1 MSALWHCVRYKWILF
16 LYETSFYSVWLSII
30 AAFWSSVFLSS
41 MELYNVCTSWFDV
54 TRHDG
59 AFIIWMFNLT
69 FLSFKFV
76 FEQEAIDL
84 IFIFSQAAGEQHE
97 QPVRWPEQQDLGVVD
112 RPRTGSCRSH
122 WASPSGRSRPFDIR
136 LRRTRGPGHNII
148 FFFNFMRQTYW
159 MFREIVDWKVF
170 RTFLNFVRVS
180 QSFERYFILQTEVYI
195 LHIYQTFY
203 NWLLT
208 NLSWTISWKSPSP
221 KSLLRS
227 DHKPT
232 VPQTPRKCDNIRCK
246 YRQSYNKTIDFSMY
260 LCIFTQLLDILH
272 SAGDELKTDELAKR
286 GRVES
291 KLKEQATQEYCTV
304 RPLEI
309 RWPNSSE

>member
-1 MSALWHCVRYKWILF
+1 MFVLLGLTLLVTMEHSSFECLISHFCLSNLCLSRRRLIWFSFSAKQLVSSTNNPSDGRSSKIL
-16 LYETSFYSVWLSII
+16 E
-30 AAFWSSVFLSS
+30 SS
-41 MELYNVCTSWFDV
+41 
-54 TRHDG
+54 
-59 AFIIWMFNLT
+59 
-69 FLSFKFV
+69 
-76 FEQEAIDL
+76 IDL
-84 IFIFSQAAGEQHE
+84 VLGAADPTGRVHQ
-97 QPVRWPEQQDLGVVD
+97 VGVD
-112 RPRTGSCRSH
+112 RSIFG
-122 WASPSGRSRPFDIR
+122 FVV
-136 LRRTRGPGHNII
+136 PGVLDTKL

-180 QSFERYFILQTEVYI
+180 QSFERYVILQTEVYI